1 MTEISLFF
9 SHNQLIHDRDF
20 LFLVKLLF
28 RFSTHH
34 NIIRLCSPQV
44 HLTSECVVDEARRSQ
59 GNHGYQTRAAM
70 EETSRQSAEAA
81 DDDESI
87 SEVDVIKIRLPRF
100 AKWLT
105 LLEARKHKKILS
117 SETSFCCIQ
126 MILSFHDF
134 QFLIFAIL
142 VSSSKLL
149 ALVCLLVQ
157 FYSC

>member
-1 MTEISLFF
+1 
-9 SHNQLIHDRDF
+9 
-20 LFLVKLLF
+20 
-28 RFSTHH
+28 
-34 NIIRLCSPQV
+34 
-44 HLTSECVVDEARRSQ
+44 
-59 GNHGYQTRAAM
+59 M

-87 SEVDVIKIRLPRF
+87 SEVDVIKIRLPCF

-105 LLEARKHKKILS
+105 LLEARKHKKILA